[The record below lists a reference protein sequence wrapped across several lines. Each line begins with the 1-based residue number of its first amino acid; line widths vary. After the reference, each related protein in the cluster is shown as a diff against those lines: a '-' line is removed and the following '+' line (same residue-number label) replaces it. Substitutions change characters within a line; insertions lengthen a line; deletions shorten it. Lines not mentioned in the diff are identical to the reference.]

1 MEALST
7 YELVEFSSLMR
18 TSWDLQF
25 QYWLA
30 LTFAMVVAR
39 FSFAQV
45 FSTKWRLALTSMY
58 FAACVLFM
66 GRFYIDSFLGAA
78 YRDAALDRGAFWPE
92 LGLFP
97 DFLFW
102 LRWSLFVAGTI
113 VTTYLIA
120 RENTSED

>member
-7 YELVEFSSLMR
+7 YELLEFSSLMR

-39 FSFAQV
+39 FSFTQV
-45 FSTKWRLALTSMY
+45 FSTRWRLVLASMY

-66 GRFYIDSFLGAA
+66 GRFYIDSFLGA
-78 YRDAALDRGAFWPE
+78 
-92 LGLFP
+92 
-97 DFLFW
+97 
-102 LRWSLFVAGTI
+102 SLQRCRSGQGSLLA
-113 VTTYLIA
+113 
-120 RENTSED
+120 